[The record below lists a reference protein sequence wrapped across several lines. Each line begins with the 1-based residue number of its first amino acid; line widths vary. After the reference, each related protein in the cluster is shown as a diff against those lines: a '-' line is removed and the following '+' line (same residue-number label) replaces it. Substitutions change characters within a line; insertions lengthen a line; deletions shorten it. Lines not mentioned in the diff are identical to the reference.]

1 MMRFPLRLTA
11 DISRARLAKRLG
23 FALGVR
29 PIQFLDA
36 AEILHHDSSQP
47 VSHERIREINS
58 SRSPAIW
65 MGGTEPL
72 HHAGIAHLVR
82 AITQTGHF
90 VFLETDGTLLRRR
103 IHEFQP
109 VPRLFLTVRLEPAV
123 KRHTPNGIREDA
135 FELAVEGIRAARL
148 SGFLICVHAR
158 VCLETK
164 QGETA
169 ELIQFARSLD
179 VDGIVITPASG
190 GSNSA
195 NPDDAALHGKTEEA
209 RKLIGSK
216 WWESF
221 SRIVEPVVSTPRSA
235 APNTGE
241 SGVRLEQESH
251 VDEEGV
257 RIA

>member
-1 MMRFPLRLTA
+1 MMWFPLRLTA
-11 DISRARLAKRLG
+11 DITRARLAKRFG
-23 FALGVR
+23 FAHGAR

-36 AEILHHDSSQP
+36 AEILHHDSSHP
-47 VSHERIREINS
+47 VSHERIREIIS
-58 SRSPAIW
+58 SHSPAIW
-65 MGGTEPL
+65 IGGTEPL
-72 HHAGIAHLVR
+72 RHPGVAHLVR
-82 AITQTGHF
+82 AITGSGHS

-109 VPRLFLTVRLEPAV
+109 VPRLFLTVRLEPAA
-123 KRHTPNGIREDA
+123 KSHTPNRIRAGA

-158 VCLETK
+158 IRPETEL
-164 QGETA
+164 GETA
-169 ELIQFARSLD
+169 ELIHFVRPLD
-179 VDGIVITPASG
+179 VDGIVITSG
-190 GSNSA
+190 DDGSNTA
-195 NPDDAALHGKTEEA
+195 NLDTAALRRKTEEA

-221 SRIVEPVVSTPRSA
+221 SRTVEPSLSSHRSA
-235 APNTGE
+235 ARTTGE
-241 SGVRLEQESH
+241 RGVRLEQESR